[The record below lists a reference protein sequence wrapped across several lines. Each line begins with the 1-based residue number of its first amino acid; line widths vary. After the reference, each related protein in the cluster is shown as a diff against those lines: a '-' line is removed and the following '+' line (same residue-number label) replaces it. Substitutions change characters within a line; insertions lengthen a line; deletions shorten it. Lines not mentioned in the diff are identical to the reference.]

1 VDCDHHHEIAR
12 GELAFQRI
20 PDCYEVHINMRQDNV
35 PVVNRVYIKA
45 LTPHNESQMNDL
57 FVVVDDWL
65 TASVAPQMTNH
76 MAFESV
82 SIKNMDVANG
92 QLKIYTPTATTGSR
106 SAAAAVNS
114 AASCISLRTLLSGK
128 NYRGRFYFG
137 GLCQTDFTSS
147 TQIGTAVV
155 TSHANIMT
163 DLITALETAD
173 FILTVVSKVLNGILR
188 VVAVVTDVTSV
199 VVNTV
204 VDNQRRRTAN

>member
-1 VDCDHHHEIAR
+1 M
-12 GELAFQRI
+12 AFQRI
-20 PDCYEVHINMRQDNV
+20 PDTYEVHINARQDNV
-35 PVVNRVYIKA
+35 PVVNRIYVKA

-57 FVVVDDWL
+57 FLVIDDWI
-65 TASVAPQMTNH
+65 TTSVAPQMTNH
-76 MAFESV
+76 MAYESV
-82 SIKNMDVANG
+82 AIKNMDVVNG
-92 QLKIYTPTATTGSR
+92 QLKIYTPTTTTGSR

-137 GLCQTDFTSS
+137 GLCASDFTSS
-147 TQIGTAVV
+147 TQIGAAVV
-155 TSHANIMT
+155 TSHANIMH

-173 FILTVVSKVLNGILR
+173 FVLGVVSKVLNGIIR
-188 VVAVVTDVTSV
+188 AIAVFTDVTSV